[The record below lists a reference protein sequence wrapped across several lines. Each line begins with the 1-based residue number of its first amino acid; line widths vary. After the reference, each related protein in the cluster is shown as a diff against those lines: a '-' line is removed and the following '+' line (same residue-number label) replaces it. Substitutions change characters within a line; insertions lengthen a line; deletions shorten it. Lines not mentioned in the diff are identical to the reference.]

1 MQFFLA
7 RSMDMYYRTREVVI
21 ELSNSKND
29 CYISVEVIYIC
40 IDNLAQECLKSQMIV
55 IFLVDVNCICTYNIC
70 ERVFG

>member
-7 RSMDMYYRTREVVI
+7 RSMDMYYRTCEVVI
-21 ELSNSKND
+21 ELSKSKND

-55 IFLVDVNCICTYNIC
+55 IF
-70 ERVFG
+70 